1 MSGVRVTLL
10 MMIWNG
16 SRFKGTQRTFNITTI
31 TYGLYKVKAGGS
43 REVSFDL
50 TALNLKF
57 YDHDLA
63 YVCAPGDFEIMIGPN
78 SCDVRKVTLTLK

>member
-1 MSGVRVTLL
+1 

-50 TALNLKF
+50 TALSLK
-57 YDHDLA
+57 
-63 YVCAPGDFEIMIGPN
+63 
-78 SCDVRKVTLTLK
+78 